1 MKNESRKSIL
11 DQVIDYM
18 AAAAGILLVAAVLIV
33 CIEIMMRYFFL
44 KPQVWSVEVCEY
56 ILFALAFLGAPWLL
70 KKGGHV
76 SVDVVTERLSR
87 RAKGYLGLFTCGIGV
102 LISAVITWF
111 SIVAA
116 WDCYVTGVV
125 VTKTMTVGKH
135 YFVLFITLG
144 YFFLL
149 LEFGRQF
156 CNHLRASKGGN

>member
-1 MKNESRKSIL
+1 MRNDSRKSIL
-11 DQVIDYM
+11 DQVIDFM
-18 AAAAGILLVAAVLIV
+18 AALAGILLVAAVLIV
-33 CIEIMMRYFFL
+33 CTEIIMRYFFL

-87 RAKGYLGLFTCGIGV
+87 RAKGYLGLFACGIGV
-102 LISAVITWF
+102 LVSAVIVWY

-135 YFVLFITLG
+135 YFLVFITLG

-156 CNHLRASKGGN
+156 RNHLRASKEED

>member
-1 MKNESRKSIL
+1 MNTESKKGIL
-11 DQVIDYM
+11 DHIIDFM
-18 AAAAGILLVAAVLIV
+18 AVLAGILLVAAVLIV
-33 CIEIMMRYFFL
+33 SAEIVMRYFFN

-56 ILFALAFLGAPWLL
+56 ILFILAFLGAPWLL

-87 RAKGYLGLFTCGIGV
+87 RTQDYLGIFACGVGV
-102 LISAVITWF
+102 LISAVIAWF

-116 WDCYVTGVV
+116 WDCYVNGIV
-125 VTKTMTVGKH
+125 VTKTLTIGKH
-135 YFVLFITLG
+135 YFLLFITVG

-156 CNHLRASKGGN
+156 YNHLRVPREEE